1 MGQCSGK
8 VSTKKF
14 VCGDL
19 IEVTG
24 LRYATLQLADVTV
37 TINGEQLPHAAEQ
50 RLKIR
55 DILKEHS
62 EGAQFSKKVFS
73 VLPDVATLAEV
84 QFGIGCEMERYHF
97 CGEKYIGTNR
107 DFLTGDPVK
116 DSSRMYSFDLVG
128 YKQVRELSLT
138 LDIRPCVGPLAGK
151 NVSFWWRNN
160 TLEVKGGGPNYS
172 FSFARHHWY
181 HSFSSVSEFCKIC
194 LHIVHHVPRTAATI
208 GLHDFLAH
216 NDDQQGSNERLL
228 QEQPWTLSQ
237 FSSRTLMCHLDAIPT
252 GLAIPTRY
260 LSNIYS
266 GCDPVDMTL
275 HLWPSTFHNG
285 KSCRITVL
293 DGLLYCELTHMI
305 MLRYNIGPSYQLKW
319 YENFKPVSGM
329 QQIGVHSK
337 RVDCFIV
344 NKFVDSE
351 LEDVFYGEEQ
361 PLQATVPIIISL
373 VGFEV
378 KDLYVNPSMT
388 VKEFD
393 KEVRKL
399 FGLKSDSFLV
409 LLPEGDLSPQYSR
422 NDQWKCVYPLLLGS
436 QTQHRS
442 SSSGSDIITRRSSNR
457 NGSSNYAPRGQSGT
471 TDSPEHQSTSSFR
484 LWQPFQRS
492 NSVRQSSSTT
502 SSTPNGLSSF
512 QRSMSIR
519 PTTKSAPS
527 PMMLATKLLSN
538 DHRNFPMHK
547 NIHGLSIDEV
557 YDMPM
562 YSLDLE
568 RYGIFSHSVVQV
580 FEVTGPTVPIA
591 FCGSTPQQRS
601 MDHNSTPSHVKS
613 RSINLMDIN
622 PTWPIPTLTQY
633 VEAIICPRQAV
644 SQKKI
649 TLGNNILIDSVDVMK
664 LKVSE
669 ILDVWK
675 PVWWKSKG
683 SSSAHHKTS
692 SKDITPEDV
701 LVIEAM
707 NHQYN

>member
-8 VSTKKF
+8 LSTKKF

-19 IEVTG
+19 IDETG
-24 LRYATLQLADVTV
+24 LRYATLRPVDVNV
-37 TINGEQLPHAAEQ
+37 TISGDQLPQAAEQ
-50 RLKIR
+50 RLQIR
-55 DILKEHS
+55 EVLKEHS
-62 EGAQFSKKVFS
+62 EGSQFSKKTFS

-84 QFGIGCEMERYHF
+84 HFGIGCEMERYHF
-97 CGEKYIGTNR
+97 CSEKHIGANR
-107 DFLTGDPVK
+107 DFLTGDEVR
-116 DSSRMYSFDLVG
+116 DSSKTYSFDLVG

-138 LDIRPCVGPLAGK
+138 LDIRPRVGPLAGK
-151 NVSFWWRNN
+151 NISFWWRND
-160 TLEVKGGGPNYS
+160 TLQVKGGGPKYS

-181 HSFSSVSEFCKIC
+181 HSFSSVMEFCKIC
-194 LHIVHHVPRTAATI
+194 LHIAHHVPRSAAI
-208 GLHDFLAH
+208 GLHDFLVL
-216 NDDQQGSNERLL
+216 NDEQEAPEEGFI

-237 FSSRTLMCHLDAIPT
+237 LAGRSLMCHLDAIPP

-260 LSNIYS
+260 LSKIYS
-266 GCDPVDMTL
+266 GCDSVDVTL

-305 MLRYNIGPSYQLKW
+305 MLRYNVGPSYQLKW

-344 NKFVDSE
+344 NKYVDSE

-361 PLQATVPIIISL
+361 SAQATVPIIISL

-378 KDLYVNPSMT
+378 KDLLVNPSMT

-436 QTQHRS
+436 QTQHRP
-442 SSSGSDIITRRSSNR
+442 SSSGSDNFTRRSSHR
-457 NGSSNYAPRGQSGT
+457 NGSSNYAPRNQSSIA
-471 TDSPEHQSTSSFR
+471 DSPQHQSTSSFR
-484 LWQPFQRS
+484 SWQPFQRS
-492 NSVRQSSSTT
+492 NSVRQSSS
-502 SSTPNGLSSF
+502 SSNYGHSSF
-512 QRSMSIR
+512 QRSISIR

-527 PMMLATKLLSN
+527 PMVLATKLLSN
-538 DHRNFPMHK
+538 ECRNFPMHK
-547 NIHGLSIDEV
+547 NIHSLSIDEV
-557 YDMPM
+557 YEMPM
-562 YSLDLE
+562 YSYDLE

-591 FCGSTPQQRS
+591 FCGSAAQQRS
-601 MDHNSTPSHVKS
+601 ADQASTPSHVKS

-622 PTWPIPTLTQY
+622 PAWPIPTLTQY

-649 TLGNNILIDSVDVMK
+649 TLGSNTLIDTVDVMK

-675 PVWWKSKG
+675 PVWWKTKG
-683 SSSAHHKTS
+683 SSTAHHKMS